1 MLKARLDAD
10 ASVTKIE
17 TATHASRTNPHGRCQ
32 TNKQATHT
40 QIHKHTHSFSH
51 FKSDRP
57 TDIAD
62 REVVAIHA
70 GTDRCYSD
78 LSPRYTPGHQNTD
91 RNAVSSPDR
100 KAHQSNLQEITR
112 QLMVQSA
119 VAGYAVVDDTP
130 LLNVCFCVCVGG
142 EE

>member
-1 MLKARLDAD
+1 M
-10 ASVTKIE
+10 
-17 TATHASRTNPHGRCQ
+17 
-32 TNKQATHT
+32 
-40 QIHKHTHSFSH
+40 
-51 FKSDRP
+51 
-57 TDIAD
+57 
-62 REVVAIHA
+62 VAIHA

-142 EE
+142 RSSLSVCECLYVCVCKLWSE